1 MLQQLPLHA
10 FLDFAKTAKR
20 VAIFREIS
28 ASHLTP
34 IGIVEQLTDEMLDG
48 AILESGLN
56 QDDAGR
62 SSLIAFDSIAQLSVQ
77 ANRVTQRIGTN
88 VTTHVGHPF
97 SILRELIATL
107 ACVGQPHMM
116 DFVSGAIGFFT
127 YDAIRL
133 FEAIPDR
140 HALDNPLPDMLFN
153 FYRTTLM
160 FNHQRQTLLISM
172 VVDIDGDPHKQYHE
186 TQTQIDQ
193 LIKKIAG
200 ASSQAMGTPGGPREA
215 EARHGLDGTSVE
227 LDIND
232 EQFMQL
238 ILRAKEYI
246 VAGDAFQVVL
256 SRCFKKRYTVPPFA
270 IYQALRRVSPSPYMF
285 YLPFGDRVI
294 LGASPEKLISVR
306 DGQVAINPIA
316 GTRQRTATSN
326 DQHIAD
332 ELLHDPKEQAEHMML
347 VDLARNDLGAVC
359 KPGSINIQELLCV
372 KHFSHVSHITS
383 VLTGQLREDK
393 DAFDAVAAAFP
404 AGTLSGAPK
413 IRAMQIIDELET
425 SRRGMYGGAIC
436 RIDYQ
441 GNLDSCI
448 AIRMAVL
455 EDGTATVRTGAGIVY
470 DSNPQSEAN
479 ETRQKAQSLLDAIA
493 LAEESCHAAN
503 Y

>member
-1 MLQQLPLHA
+1 MLQLLSLNA
-10 FLDFAKTAKR
+10 FLALAKKAQR

-28 ASHLTP
+28 ASHLMLTS
-34 IGIVEQLTDEMLDG
+34 IVERLGDEMRDG

-62 SSLIAFDSIAQLSVQ
+62 SSLIAFGSIAQLSAQ
-77 ANRVTQRIGTN
+77 NNLVTQQIGTN
-88 VTTHVGHPF
+88 VTTHADHPF
-97 SILRELIATL
+97 SILRQLIKSL
-107 ACVGQPHMM
+107 ACVGQPNMM

-133 FEAIPDR
+133 FEAIPDG
-140 HALDNPLPDMLFN
+140 HAQENPLPDILFN
-153 FYRTTLM
+153 FYQTTLM
-160 FNHQRQTLLISM
+160 FDHQKQTLLISI
-172 VVDIDGDPHKQYHE
+172 VVEIDDNPRKKYQE
-186 TQTQIDQ
+186 TQAQMDQ
-193 LIKKIAG
+193 LIKKITV
-200 ASSQAMGTPGGPREA
+200 ASTHETKRSL
-215 EARHGLDGTSVE
+215 GLQTNRRTTSVE

-232 EQFMQL
+232 EQFIQL
-238 ILRAKEYI
+238 IKRAKAYI
-246 VAGDAFQVVL
+246 IAGDAFQIVL
-256 SRCFKKRYTVPPFA
+256 SRCFKKRYTVTPFS
-270 IYQALRRVSPSPYMF
+270 IYQALRRVSPAPYMF
-285 YLPFGDRVI
+285 YLPFGDSVI
-294 LGASPEKLISVR
+294 LGASPEQLISVR
-306 DGQVAINPIA
+306 NGEVAINPIA
-316 GTRQRTATSN
+316 GTRQRSPTSN
-326 DQHIAD
+326 DQQIAD
-332 ELLHDPKEQAEHMML
+332 ELLNDPKEQAEHMML

-359 KPGSINIQELLCV
+359 KPGSIEIQELLCI

-383 VLTGQLREDK
+383 VITGQLREDK
-393 DAFDAVAAAFP
+393 DAFDALAAAFP

-425 SRRGMYGGAIC
+425 SKRGMYGGTIC

-455 EDGTATVRTGAGIVY
+455 EDGIATVRAGAGVVY

-493 LAEESCHAAN
+493 LAEESCYAAN